1 MGSNLKLHLADGTE
15 LTYTFGGA
23 VSMLGDM
30 YIDIPDL
37 SLTKAVIIFSNVEKT
52 KHMEFWAGDSVTA
65 FDNYTVLGGVET
77 PYNQP
82 GIVRITMRK
91 GADVTEE
98 AFVAAQSE
106 AAQYKAALELLG
118 IDTQEVN
125 AS

>member
-1 MGSNLKLHLADGTE
+1 MNILRLNDGTE

-37 SLTKAVIIFSNVEKT
+37 SLTKAVIIFSNTEKT
-52 KHMEFWAGDSVTA
+52 KHMEFWAGGSVTA

-77 PYNQP
+77 PYNQQ
-82 GIVRITMRK
+82 GVVRITMRK

-98 AFVAAQSE
+98 ALVTAQSE

-125 AS
+125 ES